1 MGIFMIV
8 SRVFRMAFRTAVLW
22 HGNMTIVEEVIPW
35 HICHIMC
42 FFLGFA
48 LITDNPNKEHSRKNK
63 LYITAISYYAF
74 FGSALT
80 FLFGDYYEFA
90 VLSFYDIES
99 ILLHLCL
106 WLGWLY
112 FLTQRRMEFS
122 YTSILCIFVGMF
134 ALLAYGTIGNLL
146 LAPHNPEINNMFIR
160 LNGLPFVFFPDA
172 HFLFTYA
179 VLAVIVYGTAVLWL
193 HLKRRAARNN
203 GETKTGT
210 KPK

>member
-1 MGIFMIV
+1 
-8 SRVFRMAFRTAVLW
+8 
-22 HGNMTIVEEVIPW
+22 
-35 HICHIMC
+35 MC

-48 LITDNPNKEHSRKNK
+48 LILDNPNKPHGRLNK
-63 LYITAISYYAF
+63 LYITTISYYAC

-80 FLFGDYYEFA
+80 FLFGDYYKFA

-122 YTSILCIFVGMF
+122 YTSILCIFAGMF
-134 ALLAYGTIGNLL
+134 LLLGYGAAGNLL
-146 LAPHNPEINNMFIR
+146 LAPVNPEINNMFIR
-160 LNGLPFVFFPDA
+160 TNGLPFLFFPDA

-179 VLAVIVYGTAVLWL
+179 AIAAAVYGTAVVWL
-193 HLKRRAARNN
+193 AVKRIRIKN
-203 GETKTGT
+203 KC
-210 KPK
+210 